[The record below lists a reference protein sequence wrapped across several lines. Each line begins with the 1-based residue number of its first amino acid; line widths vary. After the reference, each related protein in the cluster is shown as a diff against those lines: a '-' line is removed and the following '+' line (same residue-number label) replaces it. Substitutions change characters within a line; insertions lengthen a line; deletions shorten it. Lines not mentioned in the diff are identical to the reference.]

1 MSGITLA
8 GYLMRHLLHSIACLA
23 ALSGAPAAAETGP
36 VVVELYTSQGCSS
49 CPPADAMLA
58 ELAARDDVIA
68 LALHVDY
75 WDYIGWADE
84 FASPDHT
91 RRQQDYAHAAGH
103 TTIYTPQFVVG
114 GVDLVIGAKGMK
126 LADAIMAHSAVTLPV
141 AVAVAREGGV
151 ATISARMRE
160 DAVATGPFVIQ
171 IAQIKSASTVDILR
185 GENAGQTIRYHNIV
199 QSLDIVH
206 QWDGLAPVEVTAD
219 LGDPDTVA
227 VIVQQGTN
235 GPVVGAARLD

>member
-1 MSGITLA
+1 
-8 GYLMRHLLHSIACLA
+8 MRHLLHTIACLA

-58 ELAARDDVIA
+58 ELAGRPDVIA

-91 RRQQDYAHAAGH
+91 RRQQDYARAAGH
-103 TTIYTPQFVVG
+103 TTIYTPQFVVAG
-114 GVDLVIGAKGMK
+114 TELVIGAKGMK
-126 LADAIMAHSAVTLPV
+126 LADSIMAHSAVVLPV
-141 AVAVAREGGV
+141 AVAVSRDGSALTITAEMRPDSGTPVEG
-151 ATISARMRE
+151 
-160 DAVATGPFVIQ
+160 PLVIQ
-171 IAQIKSASTVDILR
+171 LARITARSTVDILR
-185 GENAGQTIRYHNIV
+185 GENAGKTFTYHNIV
-199 QSLDIVH
+199 QSLDVVH
-206 QWDGLAPVEVTAD
+206 QWDGLAPVELQTELAD
-219 LGDPDTVA
+219 ADVIA

-235 GPVVGAARLD
+235 GPVVGAAQLN